1 MLGLDAA
8 RKTTIL
14 FKLKLGETVRT
25 VPTIGFRVEIV
36 YYKNLDFT
44 IWDVGGQ
51 ISFGQIWN
59 NYFANTDALIYV
71 VDSSD
76 RYRLGEA
83 SERLQWLLN

>member
-44 IWDVGGQ
+44 IWDVGG
-51 ISFGQIWN
+51 
-59 NYFANTDALIYV
+59 
-71 VDSSD
+71 
-76 RYRLGEA
+76 
-83 SERLQWLLN
+83 